1 MRIALLFLL
10 FASAAPAQDD
20 VGVPG
25 KIVECDLPPVKKR
38 GERVEYAIYLPRA
51 YKKDKPAP
59 LVLAVHGGRATGAK
73 MASFLKPMAERQ
85 GAILAC
91 PQAFEEFMIGGGRWW
106 RGDKEERA
114 ALSAVLAHVKKT
126 YSVDPSRVS
135 VIGLADGG
143 ETAFKWAMMKDRGL
157 SGFVMLNMLYKK
169 PSQSRAK
176 KTMKIYVAASE
187 EAFEKTEKLADHAK
201 RAHQGL
207 RMMRY
212 PIVLRLHKGR
222 SNSFFHG
229 WEEEFHKAF
238 EWFSGK
244 RNWPKELARA
254 SVPPTKK

>member
-1 MRIALLFLL
+1 MARAQGE
-10 FASAAPAQDD
+10 AA
-20 VGVPG
+20 VPG
-25 KIVECDLPPVKKR
+25 KIFESDLPPVKK
-38 GERVEYAIYLPRA
+38 GGARVEYALYLPRA

-59 LVLAVHGGRATGAK
+59 LVLAVHGGRATAAK

-91 PQAFEEFMIGGGRWW
+91 PQAFEEFMIGDGRWW
-106 RGDKEERA
+106 RGDKEERD

-126 YSVDPSRVS
+126 YSVDPTRVS

-169 PSQSRAK
+169 PTKTRAK

-187 EAFEKTEKLADHAK
+187 GAMVKTDNLADHAR
-201 RAHQGL
+201 RAHKGL

-212 PIVLRLHKGR
+212 SIVLRLHKGR

-229 WEEEFHKAF
+229 WEEEFNKAF
-238 EWFSGK
+238 EWFAGT

-254 SVPPTKK
+254 SVPRDEKK